1 MKLVS
6 PVQQTTDMAK
16 KLIKKRK
23 TSKRKPVKRNGQKKR
38 SQGKKSVQRN
48 RKVQKQKSIKG
59 GKKGRVVGSFVRRK
73 DILSVDVYKSNLH
86 LFEKAPVDKATEK
99 TEWIPFSPVSQMAKN
114 APLEFDI
121 PGNAAAYLDLSKSR
135 LKVGVEITK
144 ADGKSIAVGEKVC

>member
-48 RKVQKQKSIKG
+48 RKVQKRKSIKG

-73 DILSVDVYKSNLH
+73 DILS
-86 LFEKAPVDKATEK
+86 
-99 TEWIPFSPVSQMAKN
+99 
-114 APLEFDI
+114 
-121 PGNAAAYLDLSKSR
+121 
-135 LKVGVEITK
+135 
-144 ADGKSIAVGEKVC
+144 